1 MENLAEFNL
10 FTTKNFV
17 IYLIIINLIG
27 FYVMWSDKRK
37 AKKEIVKMLLN
48 KNLDIEDEE
57 QLLDLLIDQPI
68 AVDVDKQDKDTEK
81 LGDKVAD
88 KLTEVAG
95 SWSFIIGFT
104 LFLILWILL
113 NLYAFK
119 NVDPYPFILLNLVL
133 SCVAALQ
140 APIIM
145 MSQNRAAKKDS
156 MRSQND
162 YKTDLK
168 SELILEDLHDKME
181 KIITNQNKILKS
193 LEEDNKK

>member
-1 MENLAEFNL
+1 ME
-10 FTTKNFV
+10 
-17 IYLIIINLIG
+17 
-27 FYVMWSDKRK
+27 KRK
-37 AKKEIVKMLLN
+37 TKKEIVKILLN

-193 LEEDNKK
+193 LEEDNKKNID

>member
-1 MENLAEFNL
+1 ME
-10 FTTKNFV
+10 
-17 IYLIIINLIG
+17 
-27 FYVMWSDKRK
+27 KRK
-37 AKKEIVKMLLN
+37 TKKEIVKMLLN

-95 SWSFIIGFT
+95 SWNFIIGFT

-193 LEEDNKK
+193 LEEDNKKNID

>member
-1 MENLAEFNL
+1 ME
-10 FTTKNFV
+10 
-17 IYLIIINLIG
+17 
-27 FYVMWSDKRK
+27 KRK

>member
-1 MENLAEFNL
+1 ME
-10 FTTKNFV
+10 
-17 IYLIIINLIG
+17 
-27 FYVMWSDKRK
+27 KRK
-37 AKKEIVKMLLN
+37 TKKEIVKMLLN

-193 LEEDNKK
+193 LEEDNKKNID

>member
-1 MENLAEFNL
+1 ME
-10 FTTKNFV
+10 
-17 IYLIIINLIG
+17 
-27 FYVMWSDKRK
+27 KRK
-37 AKKEIVKMLLN
+37 TKKEIVKMLLN

-162 YKTDLK
+162 YKKDLK

-193 LEEDNKK
+193 LEEDNKNNID

>member
-1 MENLAEFNL
+1 ME
-10 FTTKNFV
+10 
-17 IYLIIINLIG
+17 
-27 FYVMWSDKRK
+27 KRK
-37 AKKEIVKMLLN
+37 TKKEIVKMLLN

-145 MSQNRAAKKDS
+145 MSQNREEKKDS

-193 LEEDNKK
+193 LEEDNKNNID

>member
-1 MENLAEFNL
+1 ME
-10 FTTKNFV
+10 
-17 IYLIIINLIG
+17 
-27 FYVMWSDKRK
+27 KRK
-37 AKKEIVKMLLN
+37 TKKEIVKMLLN

-119 NVDPYPFILLNLVL
+119 NVYPYPFILLNLVL

-193 LEEDNKK
+193 LEEDNKKNID

>member
-1 MENLAEFNL
+1 ME
-10 FTTKNFV
+10 
-17 IYLIIINLIG
+17 
-27 FYVMWSDKRK
+27 KRK
-37 AKKEIVKMLLN
+37 TKKEIVKMLLN

-168 SELILEDLHDKME
+168 SELILEDLHDKMG
-181 KIITNQNKILKS
+181 KIITN
-193 LEEDNKK
+193 